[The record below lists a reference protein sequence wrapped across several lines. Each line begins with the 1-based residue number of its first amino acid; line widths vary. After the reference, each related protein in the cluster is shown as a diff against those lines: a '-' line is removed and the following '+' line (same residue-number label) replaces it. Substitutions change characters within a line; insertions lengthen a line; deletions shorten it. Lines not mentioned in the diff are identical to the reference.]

1 MLHNST
7 QQQMFSLKEQHALLF
22 WKMIYEYPKISMSL
36 SFVPCLVVFEDK
48 NNVSDKR
55 DAY

>member
-1 MLHNST
+1 
-7 QQQMFSLKEQHALLF
+7 MFSLKEQHALLF